1 MVQLTTLSANAS
13 NDEILSAVHKDGAV
27 IVKDMLDAGVRKELI
42 GELRPYMDATRF
54 GQDAFTG
61 FKTTRTGALVAR
73 SPACRELVLN
83 PKVLEATRAFLEP
96 YCARVQLHLAQIIRL
111 SPGQPQQ
118 MIHRDRWAW
127 GKYLQGVEPQFNTIW
142 ALSDF
147 TRENGAT
154 QVVPGSISWPDD
166 REAKPEEVCQAEMA
180 AGSVLLYT
188 GSVFHGGGENRS
200 ADDRIGLNI
209 TYSLGWLR
217 QEENQYL
224 SCPPEIARELPPEL
238 QDLLGY
244 TLGSYALG
252 YYTPPLPPGEGPE
265 VVGPEYALGRKIS
278 GEGIGSA
285 ELLDAVTAAD
295 ARRG

>member
-295 ARRG
+295 AQRG

>member
-1 MVQLTTLSANAS
+1 MPQLTTLSRDAS
-13 NDEILSAVHKDGAV
+13 NDEILDVVHKDGAV
-27 IVKDMLDAGVRKELI
+27 ILKDMLGPVELEALM

-73 SPACRELVLN
+73 SPTCRKLVLD
-83 PKVLEATRAFLEP
+83 PKVLEATRVFLEP

-111 SPGQPQQ
+111 GAGQPQQ

-142 ALSDF
+142 ALTDF
-147 TRENGAT
+147 TEENGAT
-154 QVVPGSISWPDD
+154 HVVPCSTAWPDD
-166 REAKPEEVCQAEMA
+166 REAKPEEVCQAEMT

-200 ADDRIGLNI
+200 AGDRIGLNI

-224 SCPPEIARELPPEL
+224 SCPPDIARELPPEL

-265 VVGPEYALGRKIS
+265 VVGPEFALGRKVS

-285 ELLDAVTAAD
+285 ELLDAVTEAD
-295 ARRG
+295 AKRR